1 MARRIAWLQEVVDT
15 LGLDVEVMRGRA
27 EEPEVRR
34 RLGGSDVVTARAVA
48 PLERLAK
55 WCLPLLRPGG
65 ELLALKG
72 ASAAEELDR
81 DAAAVAKAGG
91 VRQRLA
97 TCGADVLE
105 VPTTVV
111 VIARDEQVGRRDGGR
126 RRRKD
131 G

>member
-1 MARRIAWLQEVVDT
+1 
-15 LGLDVEVMRGRA
+15 
-27 EEPEVRR
+27 
-34 RLGGSDVVTARAVA
+34 VVTARAVA

-55 WCLPLLRPGG
+55 WCLPLLRTGG